1 MTRTRA
7 PVSAMRTPA
16 FFTEKEV
23 FVMPILATTAQMQAL
38 DRAAIEQRGIPSLT
52 LMETAATALAQ
63 AALDCAGP
71 APVSAVVFCGPG
83 NNGGDGLAA
92 ARLLAKAGCLVRCLL
107 LGDPA
112 RLTHDSAVMA
122 GRLQEVGLSPLPYD
136 PYDPETQ
143 RCLRE
148 CDVVI
153 DALFGVGLH
162 RPLQGAYLAAVHQ
175 INAVACPVVACD
187 LPSGIDGDT
196 GKRLGEA
203 VQADCTVTFTCGKP
217 GLYRGAGAACAG
229 TVRIVPIGIPD
240 DLVQMLTAPHL

>member
-1 MTRTRA
+1 
-7 PVSAMRTPA
+7 
-16 FFTEKEV
+16 
-23 FVMPILATTAQMQAL
+23 MPILATTAQMQAL

-52 LMETAATALAQ
+52 LMETAAAALAQ

-71 APVSAVVFCGPG
+71 APAVAVIFCGPG

-92 ARLLAKAGCLVRCLL
+92 ARLLALAGCRVRCLL

-112 RLTHDSAVMA
+112 CLTHDSAIMA
-122 GRLQEVGLSPLPYD
+122 ARLREVGLSPLPYD
-136 PYDPETQ
+136 PYDPETRRDLQ
-143 RCLRE
+143 D
-148 CDVVI
+148 CDVVV

-162 RPLQGAYLAAVHQ
+162 RPLQGAYLAAVRQ
-175 INAVACPVVACD
+175 INAAPCPVVACD

-196 GKRLGEA
+196 GQRLGDA

-229 TVRIVPIGIPD
+229 AVRIASIGIPD
-240 DLVQMLTAPHL
+240 DLLHAIVQSDHSHT

>member
-52 LMETAATALAQ
+52 LMENAAAALAKVVLSCTGT
-63 AALDCAGP
+63 ACARV
-71 APVSAVVFCGPG
+71 AVFCGPG
-83 NNGGDGLAA
+83 NNGGDGLAV
-92 ARLLAKAGCLVRCLL
+92 ARLLAKAGCRVRCLL

-112 RLTHDSAVMA
+112 RLTHDSAIMA
-122 GRLQEVGLSPLPYD
+122 RRLEEVGLSPLPYD

-143 RCLRE
+143 RCLQD
-148 CDVVI
+148 CDVVV
-153 DALFGVGLH
+153 DALFGVGLR
-162 RPLQGAYLAAVHQ
+162 RPLQGAYLAAVRQ
-175 INAVACPVVACD
+175 INAVSCPVVACD

-196 GKRLGEA
+196 GQRLGDA

-229 TVRIVPIGIPD
+229 TVHIAPIGIPD
-240 DLVQMLTAPHL
+240 DLLQTLA